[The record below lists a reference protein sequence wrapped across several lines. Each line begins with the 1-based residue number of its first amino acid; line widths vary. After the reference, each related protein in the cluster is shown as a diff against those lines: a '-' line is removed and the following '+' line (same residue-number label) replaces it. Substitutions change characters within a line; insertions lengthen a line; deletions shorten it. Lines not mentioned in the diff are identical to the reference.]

1 VIYTNWSRE
10 DISGLIAIEPDNND
24 NNNNNNSIHYSI

>member
-10 DISGLIAIEPDNND
+10 DISGLIAIKPDNND
-24 NNNNNNSIHYSI
+24 DNNNNFIHYSI